1 MTDTRARLNGW
12 LSKHFSLR
20 LHMTI
25 ILVATFAVGLLTVHA
40 LFAIHVAKLWMR
52 YAIAVLVAYG
62 AFLGLL
68 KIWLIYFAICIRHAH
83 GGGSSSGGGDLD
95 WFNFSGGGTSSGSSS
110 SVSDLG
116 SGGGKFGGGGASGSW
131 GTPEPQPVVVAPLKQ
146 SSGGGTSSS
155 SGFGLDLDGDE
166 IVLVLIIIAVATAI
180 IGAGAYLI
188 WAAPTILGDTAF
200 NAILASAL
208 VNKTKKVSHP
218 DWVGSV
224 VRATAVPFA
233 IVLALTILMGWY
245 AQHIC
250 PSAMRVRDAIHC
262 ADRR

>member
-1 MTDTRARLNGW
+1 M
-12 LSKHFSLR
+12 
-20 LHMTI
+20 
-25 ILVATFAVGLLTVHA
+25 
-40 LFAIHVAKLWMR
+40 
-52 YAIAVLVAYG
+52 LVAYG

-83 GGGSSSGGGDLD
+83 GGSSSSGGTRPRLLLRLQRRRTSADLVVD
-95 WFNFSGGGTSSGSSS
+95 
-110 SVSDLG
+110 SDLG

-131 GTPEPQPVVVAPLKQ
+131 GTAEPQPVIAVERSVKSALRRLELRL
-146 SSGGGTSSS
+146 
-155 SGFGLDLDGDE
+155 GLRSRSRRRRDRPRADL
-166 IVLVLIIIAVATAI
+166 IAVAAAI

-200 NAILASAL
+200 NAVLATAL
-208 VNKTKKVSHP
+208 IHKTKKVSHP

-224 VRATAVPFA
+224 VHATAIPFSL
-233 IVLALTILMGWY
+233 VFALTILMGWY

-262 ADRR
+262 ASR